1 MAHADVDGRDKP
13 GHDVGRR
20 HRCLQIAAHGN
31 QPGDDRAVVRVT
43 PTLFLLL
50 VKAALYT
57 VAISGISI
65 VIGITLGLAVASARA
80 SNNRAL
86 SGFARVYVS
95 FFRGVPLLVQLLLIY
110 NLLPAIGVNVPSVVA
125 AVSGLAL
132 CTSAYQAENL
142 RGGFLSVPRGLIE
155 SAEMVGLSPW
165 QQLVRIRAPIAFR
178 LTLPAVVNE
187 AILILK
193 ASSLVSV
200 VGVVE
205 LTRMAQDLDT
215 SLYKPIQLYSS
226 AGLLYFLINRGVAA
240 LGRFAERR
248 TAWGAK

>member
-1 MAHADVDGRDKP
+1 M
-13 GHDVGRR
+13 
-20 HRCLQIAAHGN
+20 
-31 QPGDDRAVVRVT
+31 T
-43 PTLFLLL
+43 PYLFLLL

-57 VAISGISI
+57 VVISAVSI
-65 VIGITLGLAVASARA
+65 VIGITLGLGVAAARA
-80 SNNRAL
+80 SPNSLLNAP
-86 SGFARVYVS
+86 ARVYVS

-110 NLLPAIGVNVPSVVA
+110 NLLPVVGVNVPSVVA
-125 AVSGLAL
+125 AVAGLSL

-142 RGGFLSVPRGLIE
+142 RGGFASVPRGLIE
-155 SAEMVGLSPW
+155 SAEMLGLTPW
-165 QQLVRIRAPIAFR
+165 QQLLRIRAPIAFR

-215 SLYKPIQLYSS
+215 SLFKPIQLYSC
-226 AGLLYFLINRGVAA
+226 AGMLYFLINRGVAG
-240 LGRFAERR
+240 LGRYAEKRM
-248 TAWGAK
+248 AWGAR

>member
-1 MAHADVDGRDKP
+1 M
-13 GHDVGRR
+13 
-20 HRCLQIAAHGN
+20 
-31 QPGDDRAVVRVT
+31 T
-43 PTLFLLL
+43 PALFLLL
-50 VKAALYT
+50 VKAAAYT
-57 VAISGISI
+57 VLISAVSI
-65 VIGITLGLAVASARA
+65 ALGVSLGLGVAAARA
-80 SNNRAL
+80 SSNQLLSLPARA
-86 SGFARVYVS
+86 YVS

-110 NLLPAIGVNVPSVVA
+110 NLLPAIGVNAPSVVA
-125 AVSGLAL
+125 AIAGLAL

-142 RGGFLSVPRGLIE
+142 RGGFSSVPKGLLE
-155 SAEMVGLSPW
+155 SADMLGLSPW

-178 LTLPAVVNE
+178 LTLPAIVNE

-226 AGLLYFLINRGVAA
+226 AGLLYFLINRGVAS
-240 LGRFAERR
+240 LGRLAERR
-248 TAWGAK
+248 MSWGR